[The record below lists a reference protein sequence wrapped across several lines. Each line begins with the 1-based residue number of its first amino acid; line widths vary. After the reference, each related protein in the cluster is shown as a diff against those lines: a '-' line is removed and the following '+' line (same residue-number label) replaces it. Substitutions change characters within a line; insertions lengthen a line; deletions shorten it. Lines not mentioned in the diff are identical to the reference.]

1 MSAISLQQ
9 DLSSQPLPLSRTAM
23 SDAAAMSSFRRLA
36 SRQSGLSSAVLCEQ
50 QSRLLGPQ
58 GRMAMFGRQVA
69 EQGRQASVLNEVPEL
84 ASSERQE
91 QAERAVDF
99 ALGFHL
105 RRPYA
110 ENPFGHRC
118 RAFLCVVVYDEMSRY
133 TLAERYAASMALRQL
148 DGEYFIKLI
157 ATTRDTVERRIVFHG
172 LLEHFDAL
180 LPIERSIYPFNYREV
195 QQEHLHREEAL
206 YGRLKLDAP
215 IEILLQQHT
224 PEWLLE
230 NLPILNRAAG

>member
-9 DLSSQPLPLSRTAM
+9 DLSPSSLALPKADPADPKAM
-23 SDAAAMSSFRRLA
+23 SRFRRLA
-36 SRQSGLSSAVLCEQ
+36 AKQSGLSSALLCEQ
-50 QSRLLGPQ
+50 QTRLLGPQ
-58 GRMAMFGRQVA
+58 GCLSLFARHVA
-69 EQGRQASVLNEVPEL
+69 ELGRQAPELNDVPEL
-84 ASSERQE
+84 ENRERQE

-110 ENPFGHRC
+110 ENPFGHQC
-118 RAFLCVVVYDEMSRY
+118 RTFLCLVVYDEMAMY
-133 TLAERYAASMALRQL
+133 TLAERYAASQALRQL

-195 QQEHLHREEAL
+195 QKQHLEREEAL
-206 YGRLKLDAP
+206 YGRLELGAP
-215 IEILLQQHT
+215 IGTLLQQHT

-230 NLPILNRAAG
+230 NLPVLNRAAG

>member
-1 MSAISLQQ
+1 MSAISLEQGLAPQ
-9 DLSSQPLPLSRTAM
+9 SSPLPKIDTPDAVTLSR
-23 SDAAAMSSFRRLA
+23 FRRLA
-36 SRQSGLSSAVLCEQ
+36 AKQSGLSNAVLCEQ
-50 QSRLLGPQ
+50 QARLLGPQ
-58 GRMAMFGRQVA
+58 GRMSLFARQVA
-69 EQGRQASVLNEVPEL
+69 DQGRQAVLLNDVPEL
-84 ASSERQE
+84 ESRDRRE

-118 RAFLCVVVYDEMSRY
+118 RAFLCVAVYDELARY
-133 TLAERYAASMALRQL
+133 TLAERYAASLALRQL

-172 LLEHFDAL
+172 LLEHFDSL
-180 LPIERSIYPFNYREV
+180 LPIERSIYPFNYRQA
-195 QQEHLHREEAL
+195 QQAHLEREETL
-206 YGRLKLDAP
+206 YGRLELGAP
-215 IEILLQQHT
+215 ISAILQRHP

-230 NLPILNRAAG
+230 HLHLLNRAAG